1 MKTKNTLDYNRAP
14 FRLRHKREQGSVL
27 MVSFGILTVLLLLVA
42 ITLRSTSNKYLT
54 AYQWASWQEALQGA
68 ESGADIAMG
77 EMRKDVTASSPG
89 FVGWTLNTGGFN
101 KTIDSN
107 GSFAANSGGGGGN
120 TTPFN
125 LLWLG
130 SHHGDYVTYT
140 TNLSPHS
147 GEGNTNLTIRVTI
160 DAPASLVDSS
170 GRQWLRVRAS
180 GTTDLVGGARVSE
193 EKLDN
198 RLRKLGLFFDKV
210 LGVSTAGAPQA
221 TRKIELVAKPVS
233 MFSGALTAQVQLQI
247 DDQGIITD
255 SFNSED
261 RVNWPINPATGEID
275 LTVSHDPTNPLGKNG
290 DIGSNAFPIEH
301 DHSKELNLNGNA
313 QWNTTIWGNVGNNYT
328 TVKKVDPTYYNPSVP
343 YNPLSPTYGLDNGAY
358 GTTNP
363 NTTLIKTDGT
373 ADISGNIALNFYR
386 DLPAVPEPNWTS
398 SSSDYRYFSK
408 VDKNTA
414 DIDNTST
421 DPNNPTHIQVGTLS
435 TKGNLT
441 LDHTD
446 KWTLKAAPKPAGWN
460 YLSSPP
466 VHRYVAIWVTGD
478 ISLNDGGTVVLEQK
492 TEPHSVNGVTVDF
505 VISDVTATIYVDH
518 NLHIGDVKETKSNA
532 GGFDNQSDDAKNL
545 LILGVTQP
553 DAGKLPHDE
562 YYDPLGNGA
571 TYTPYKA
578 SGNIT
583 FKENDFTGGI
593 YAPDHNIVFDNSADG
608 RGKRHKRKQGG
619 ADFYGSYVGR
629 TINNHHGINVHYDE
643 SLNDYGPIKD
653 WGYVS
658 WFEDVDV
665 DHR

>member
-1 MKTKNTLDYNRAP
+1 MKTKNTLDHDRML
-14 FRLRHKREQGSVL
+14 FRLRPKREQGSVL
-27 MVSFGILTVLLLLVA
+27 MVSFGIMAILLLLVA

-77 EMRKDVTASSPG
+77 EMRKDVTGSGGPAFAGWSASINQISKQ
-89 FVGWTLNTGGFN
+89 L
-101 KTIDSN
+101 DSN
-107 GSFAANSGGGGGN
+107 GYYPANQGGGGGN
-120 TTPFN
+120 STQFT
-125 LLWLG
+125 LG
-130 SHHGDYVTYT
+130 ALRTHSFEYVTYST
-140 TNLSPHS
+140 QLTPHQ
-147 GEGNTNLTIRVTI
+147 GEGNTNLTVRVTI

-180 GTTDLVGGARVSE
+180 GTTDLVGGAKVSE

-198 RLRKLGLFFDKV
+198 RLRKLGLYFDKV
-210 LGVSTAGAPQA
+210 LGVTPNGPQA
-221 TRKIELVAKPVS
+221 TRKIELVAKPVT
-233 MFSGALTAQVQLQI
+233 MFAGALTSMVQLKI
-247 DDQGIITD
+247 DDQGIVTD

-261 RVNWPINPATGEID
+261 RVNWPINPNTLEYD
-275 LTVSHDPTNPLGKNG
+275 LTVSHDPTSPLGKNG
-290 DIGSNAFPIEH
+290 DVGSNAFPIKH
-301 DHSKELNLNGNA
+301 DHSMELNLNGNA
-313 QWNTTIWGNVGNNYT
+313 QWNTTIWGDVGNNYT
-328 TVKKVDPTYYNPSVP
+328 AIKKVDSTYYNPTVP
-343 YNPLSPTYGLDNGAY
+343 YDPLNPTYGLDSGAY

-373 ADISGNIALNFYR
+373 ADISGTISSNFYR

-398 SSSDYRYFSK
+398 SVSDYRYFSK
-408 VDKNTA
+408 VDHGTA

-421 DPNNPTHIQVGTLS
+421 DPNNPTHIQIGT
-435 TKGNLT
+435 TGAKGNLT
-441 LDHTD
+441 LAAAD
-446 KWTLKAAPKPAGWN
+446 KWVLKAAPKPSGWN
-460 YLSSPP
+460 YLTSPP

-478 ISLNDGGTVVLEQK
+478 IKLDDGGTVVLEQK
-492 TEPHSVNGVTVDF
+492 TEAHLVNGVNVDF

-518 NLHIGDVKETKSNA
+518 NIKVGETKETKTNA

-545 LILGVTQP
+545 IILGVTQP
-553 DAGKLPHDE
+553 DSGKLTSDA

-578 SGNIT
+578 SGNIVFT
-583 FKENDFTGGI
+583 ENDFTGAI
-593 YAPDHNIVFDNSADG
+593 YAPDHNIVFNNSADG
-608 RGKRHKRKQGG
+608 RGKRHKRKQAG

-629 TINNHHGINVHYDE
+629 TINNKKGINVHFDE
-643 SLNDYGPIKD
+643 SLNDAGPIKD